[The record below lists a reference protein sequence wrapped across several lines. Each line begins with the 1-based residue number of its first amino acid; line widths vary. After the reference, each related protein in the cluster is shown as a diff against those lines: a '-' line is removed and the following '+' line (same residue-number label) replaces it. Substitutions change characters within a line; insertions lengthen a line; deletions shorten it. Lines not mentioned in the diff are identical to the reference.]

1 MAKGSADEAPKREA
15 VTAKKLAP
23 MIHEGTFW
31 RLVLNWNQ
39 DRLGQAFLAL
49 RRHVELP
56 TDLTLDEWDEL
67 RELLRDALDRE
78 RAAFKPDHF
87 NVMFLGNEVRHLHLH
102 IFPRYATPR
111 EAAGVEFIDAAWPD
125 HYGLEPGPTL
135 TREQL
140 ESVADLLRSEQAG

>member
-1 MAKGSADEAPKREA
+1 MDGKASPFSCPLCRGD
-15 VTAKKLAP
+15 LAP

-67 RELLRDALDRE
+67 RELLPDALDRE

-140 ESVADLLRSEQAG
+140 EAVADLLRSEQAG